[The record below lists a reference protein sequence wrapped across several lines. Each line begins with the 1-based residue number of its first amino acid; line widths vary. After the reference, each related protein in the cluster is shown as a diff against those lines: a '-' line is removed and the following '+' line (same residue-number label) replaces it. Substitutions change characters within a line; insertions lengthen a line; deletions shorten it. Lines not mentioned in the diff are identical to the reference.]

1 MLEINSQT
9 FMRKNIRSFEG
20 LTKNWLLFLAFAVYI
35 WSPSIAMSGP
45 PNSDPDNSRYII
57 DREADMIK
65 LISFLENKMGDQKLL
80 EKAKDKL
87 SKMSDRQFRLM
98 VSLSDRTDNEWDTA
112 GAEIAFLLITALIVF
127 S

>member
-9 FMRKNIRSFEG
+9 FMRKNLRSFKG
-20 LTKNWLLFLAFAVYI
+20 LTKNWFLLLGLAVYI
-35 WSPSIAMSGP
+35 WSSPIAIGGP
-45 PNSDPDNSRYII
+45 PNFDLDHSPHII

-65 LISFLENKMGDQKLL
+65 LVSFLENKMGDQKLL

-87 SKMSDRQFRLM
+87 FKMSDRQIRLM